1 MWRIEYDPTAQVL
14 GVRLRGNVS
23 ATELQQ
29 LGSAHAD
36 ALSATAGR
44 PFKVFID
51 ARGLFPLETDG
62 ITTLGTIKRIAAELP
77 GCGAIIVLTDSP
89 TVAMQQQR
97 SKGSDSNSETRE
109 VVTLDPTEAR
119 DLLLA

>member
-1 MWRIEYDPTAQVL
+1 MWRIEYDPTAQLL

-23 ATELQQ
+23 AAELGE

-36 ALSATAGR
+36 ALSATAGK
-44 PFKVFID
+44 PFKVFLD

-62 ITTLGTIKRIAAELP
+62 IATLETIKRVATELP
-77 GCGAIIVLTDSP
+77 GCRGIVVLTDSP

-97 SKGSDSNSETRE
+97 SKGSGSNTDTTD
-109 VVTLDPTEAR
+109 VVTLDPNEAR
-119 DLLLA
+119 ELLLA